1 MRKGCEEKIGALVEE
16 RKNRKGIW
24 GEKKNGGKRIEK
36 NDKIIKNKKGIF
48 FFFGYVYYL
57 KKLFNTIIIKLI

>member
-1 MRKGCEEKIGALVEE
+1 MRKRCEEKIGALGEE

-36 NDKIIKNKKGIF
+36 NDKIIKKKKKGIF
-48 FFFGYVYYL
+48 FFRMFI
-57 KKLFNTIIIKLI
+57 T

>member
-1 MRKGCEEKIGALVEE
+1 MRKRCEEKIGALVEE

-36 NDKIIKNKKGIF
+36 NDKIIKNKNKKGF
-48 FFFGYVYYL
+48 FFLVRLLL
-57 KKLFNTIIIKLI
+57 KKNYLIL

>member
-1 MRKGCEEKIGALVEE
+1 MRKRCEEKIGALGEE

-36 NDKIIKNKKGIF
+36 NDKIVKNKKKGF
-48 FFFGYVYYL
+48 FFFRV
-57 KKLFNTIIIKLI
+57 FIT